1 MRGELGDD
9 ARLVHIWEAMNS
21 IVAYTKGAD
30 FEMFSTNRMM
40 FDACCRQLEIIGE
53 AANHISGELQAAHPG
68 IPWARMVAF
77 RNFVIHQYFGVDERI
92 VWDIIVNNLAELRGW
107 IGEIVERK

>member
-9 ARLVHIWEAMNS
+9 ARLMHIWEAMNS
-21 IVAYTKGAD
+21 IVTYTKGAD

-53 AANHISGELQAAHPG
+53 ASNHISGELRVLHSE

-77 RNFVIHQYFGVDERI
+77 RNFAIHQYFGVDERI
-92 VWDIIVNNLAELRGW
+92 VWDIIVNNLPELREW
-107 IGEIVERK
+107 IGGILEKI